1 MLHHLT
7 INLIVTK
14 IFPKSTNCE
23 VYLDFNNNIFS
34 ISIENF
40 TRIKCKL
47 TETYST
53 LPLPSTEFLDEKKT
67 NYTNR

>member
-53 LPLPSTEFLDEKKT
+53 HPLPSTEFLDEKKT